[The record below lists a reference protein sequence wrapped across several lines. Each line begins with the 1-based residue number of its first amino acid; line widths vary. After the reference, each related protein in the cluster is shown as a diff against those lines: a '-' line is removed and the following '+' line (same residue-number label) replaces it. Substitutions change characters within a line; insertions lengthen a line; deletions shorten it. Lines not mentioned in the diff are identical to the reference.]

1 MPTTDQLSATATK
14 RHAELMKSTDQK
26 RIADYDAKHGE
37 GAYSKRLKEK
47 LNKIYSPEKAKQMT
61 TGKVKPTGKVVGRE
75 NLSPQAQAAIARLEA
90 KKGLPP
96 DMQYTRNGK
105 KISAE
110 EFNRVKS
117 GNIISGGGKPGGFL
131 GGMMEGAKNML
142 GGMFKPG
149 ETKTIFRDGNKGIM
163 TPELQKEF
171 DKLNANRARA
181 DKLEAENKA
190 MSTQGGLRKNLEKDP
205 LFAEYQKAYDDPKH
219 PLHTKVAGDLFDDT
233 GTKDPLRFEDF
244 KKLKA
249 QQSQAKLSPNQPSP
263 AAPPAPPAGGGSN
276 VKVVRMPSPGG
287 ADNPN
292 DKNTGGSDVNAVST
306 GNGNKAKWNILGIP
320 MPF

>member
-1 MPTTDQLSATATK
+1 
-14 RHAELMKSTDQK
+14 
-26 RIADYDAKHGE
+26 
-37 GAYSKRLKEK
+37 
-47 LNKIYSPEKAKQMT
+47 
-61 TGKVKPTGKVVGRE
+61 
-75 NLSPQAQAAIARLEA
+75 
-90 KKGLPP
+90 
-96 DMQYTRNGK
+96 MQYTRNGK

-110 EFNRVKS
+110 QFNRVKS
-117 GNIISGGGKPGGFL
+117 GNIMPGGGKPGGFL

-149 ETKTIFRDGNKGIM
+149 ETKTIFRDGNIG
-163 TPELQKEF
+163 TPTAEEQKAI
-171 DKLNANRARA
+171 DRLNANRARA
-181 DKLEAENKA
+181 DKREAESKA
-190 MSTQGGLRKNLEKDP
+190 MMNRPKKSVKDDP

-219 PLHTKVAGDLFDDT
+219 PLHAKVAGDLFDDT

-263 AAPPAPPAGGGSN
+263 AAPPPPPAGGGSN
-276 VKVVRMPSPGG
+276 VKVVRAPSP
-287 ADNPN
+287 NKEKN
-292 DKNTGGSDVNAVST
+292 VDKQSPGGSDVDAVQT